1 MLILFFLIANASHPA
16 VYLCFIQGGVT
27 VAQVILRDRLR
38 EDEAKAK
45 SNKVSDIKTPKKEN
59 EPKTD
64 YKKQQQSTPKS
75 KTSIKY

>member
-1 MLILFFLIANASHPA
+1 M
-16 VYLCFIQGGVT
+16 
-27 VAQVILRDRLR
+27 AQVILRDRLR
-38 EDEAKAK
+38 EDEAKAAK